1 MPPPPALPSSLAVP
15 SSLLHPFNLHLQ
27 SVDRHH
33 RPRSSWLRQPTHLA
47 IMTKVTEA
55 RPPSE
60 PQTLMSAHFHM
71 ESNLHLHLHPGSN
84 PIPTLSP
91 TPACSWL
98 SILPHTRTKPKRFCL
113 ALLDPHPK
121 REEKRPCWSLHILC
135 HKTGPGLSCEPG
147 SCPASDLSHCQ
158 PSSTDSII
166 VWASPTI
173 WGPTEIH
180 HGHLPKVSAS
190 WGSFSLQPA

>member
-1 MPPPPALPSSLAVP
+1 MKSHIRQARTSGPSRSLSFRCIFVSIVKEVKLSGGWPCPPHPPALPSSLAAP
-15 SSLLHPFNLHLQ
+15 SSLLHPFDLHLQ

-71 ESNLHLHLHPGSN
+71 ESNLHLHLHPGPN

-98 SILPHTRTKPKRFCL
+98 SILPHTCTKPKRFCL

-121 REEKRPCWSLHILC
+121 REEKRPCWSLH
-135 HKTGPGLSCEPG
+135 LST
-147 SCPASDLSHCQ
+147 
-158 PSSTDSII
+158 SSAT
-166 VWASPTI
+166 
-173 WGPTEIH
+173 
-180 HGHLPKVSAS
+180 
-190 WGSFSLQPA
+190 SLVQA